1 MDRKELLLQA
11 FDRSAVLQ
19 LDTQFY
25 RNFLEDFLALMLR
38 SDLGSEGDLTSRTL
52 IHGNPDGTATIVAK
66 EAGVLA
72 GIQEVLFLYQRNGLK
87 ANALLQDGA
96 KVKTGQRVLEVSG
109 SQKAILMLERTAVNI
124 IQHMSGIATLTAT
137 LAKHSQLP
145 IAATR
150 KTLWGLLDKRA
161 VAVGGGLTHRLN
173 AADAIL
179 IKSNHIDAQQSI
191 PITMK
196 TAWKKRNDSAFIEIE
211 VRDLREAVDAA
222 RACADLHLDDP
233 NYPLLVMFDNFSP
246 TAIRKTLA
254 ELKKQGLYQTA
265 LFEASGGITTENIE
279 QFSACGVDV
288 LSLGILT
295 HSAPALNFAQRL
307 Q

>member
-38 SDLGSEGDLTSRTL
+38 GDLGSEGDLTSRAL

-96 KVKTGQRVLEVSG
+96 KVKTGQAVLEVSG
-109 SQKAILMLERTAVNI
+109 SRKAILMLERTAVNI
-124 IQHMSGIATLTAT
+124 IQRMSGIATLTAM
-137 LAKHSQLP
+137 LAKRSKIP

-161 VAVGGGLTHRLN
+161 VSIGGGLTHRIN

-179 IKSNHIDAQQSI
+179 IKSNHLDAQESI
-191 PITMK
+191 LAAMK
-196 TAWKKRNDSAFIEIE
+196 
-211 VRDLREAVDAA
+211 AA
-222 RACADLHLDDP
+222 
-233 NYPLLVMFDNFSP
+233 
-246 TAIRKTLA
+246 
-254 ELKKQGLYQTA
+254 
-265 LFEASGGITTENIE
+265 
-279 QFSACGVDV
+279 
-288 LSLGILT
+288 
-295 HSAPALNFAQRL
+295 
-307 Q
+307 